1 MHPGRWF
8 NETAF
13 DSLDYLVPAL
23 LLFVLAAAKWAWRYW
38 HRESLRARRIVLSLL
53 TIGAGCLLYVGRAR
67 QASLVAAARWAG
79 LGASRGLAS
88 NAVQLD
94 ELPRAAG
101 NVAAPAAGPR
111 GPGRRAHGGGH
122 AWEGPT
128 S

>member
-23 LLFVLAAAKWAWRYW
+23 LLF
-38 HRESLRARRIVLSLL
+38 S
-53 TIGAGCLLYVGRAR
+53 AGCGEVGVALLAPRVLTRAAHCAQPPHNRRRLPSLVGRAR
-67 QASLVAAARWAG
+67 QASLVAVARWAG

-101 NVAAPAAGPR
+101 NVAAPATGLR
-111 GPGRRAHGGGH
+111 GPGRRAHGG
-122 AWEGPT
+122 
-128 S
+128 